1 MSAVEAPVLTVY
13 GRSYCHLCSDMMA
26 ALEALKPQYGFVI
39 EWVDI
44 EDDDPLEARFG
55 EWVPVLMAGDEE
67 ICHYHLD
74 PLRLD
79 AHFAQM
85 R

>member
-1 MSAVEAPVLTVY
+1 MVPVLTVY
-13 GRSYCHLCSDMMA
+13 SRSYCHLCDDMIA
-26 ALEALKPQYGFVI
+26 QLR
-39 EWVDI
+39 
-44 EDDDPLEARFG
+44 PLEARHGFTLTVVDVDADAALETRYG

-74 PLRLD
+74 PDKLRAYL
-79 AHFAQM
+79 AEK